1 MNGVIFMHLY
11 GDIPEETAIKPYL
24 PIMRPVWDFY
34 QQLGWER
41 TTQLF
46 EEFEKVA
53 YYFFEDRLNES
64 IKTSQAILH
73 GKLGEEEA
81 KKTLSYIITLPP
93 VTIRSD
99 LTSGTTKLVAGESFD
114 VTWIAMSDIS
124 KEIFI
129 FLNAHCEDGIPVDW
143 WIVRSEDELLDRRH
157 MKYGMKIRDMPKKTK
172 NINQLASRVRS
183 VLFDIRNER
192 TPEWG
197 QSLYLVAPVWVTAC
211 ANYYTAGTN
220 FETQG
225 ELYDGWAA
233 KRDYGLPEPCF
244 TFDPFPTILSAL
256 FNTGRKAWMQKIC
269 QLLTEGQ
276 MYYQP
281 LEERTRLYFHKQFP
295 EIFDVLLKR
304 LAKGLPFPIQ
314 SINAEMPN
322 VKNKKT
328 PDERFKLS
336 YPTEERIYTDDLGLT
351 LDEVVAGVFFDITP
365 ETKPQKIDD
374 SSILSTGIAT
384 NTEIR

>member
-1 MNGVIFMHLY
+1 MNLY
-11 GDIPEETAIKPYL
+11 GDIPEDTAIKPYL
-24 PIMRPVWDFY
+24 PIMRGVWDFY
-34 QQLGWER
+34 QQLGWEL

-46 EEFEKVA
+46 EEFEKCA

-64 IKTSQAILH
+64 IKTSRAIMN
-73 GKLGEEEA
+73 GKLNEEQA

-99 LTSGTTKLVAGESFD
+99 LTSGTTKLVGGESFD
-114 VTWIAMSDIS
+114 VTWIALSDIS
-124 KEIFI
+124 KEVFI

-143 WIVRSEDELLDRRH
+143 WIVRSDDELLDRRH
-157 MKYGMKIRDMPKKTK
+157 MKLGIKIRDMPKKLK
-172 NINQLASRVRS
+172 NINQLASRIRS

-211 ANYYTAGTN
+211 ANYYCAGTN

-225 ELYDGWAA
+225 EIYDGWGA
-233 KRDYGLPEPCF
+233 KKIYNLPEPCF

-256 FNTGRKAWMQKIC
+256 FNSGRESWIQKIC

-281 LEERTRLYFHKQFP
+281 IEERTRNYFHESFP
-295 EIFDVLLKR
+295 EMFDILLTR
-304 LAKGLPFPIQ
+304 IAKGLPFPIQ

-322 VKNKKT
+322 VKNKNN
-328 PDERFKLS
+328 PDDRFQLK
-336 YPTEERIYTDDLGLT
+336 YPSKEFINTDDLGLS
-351 LDEVVAGVFFDITP
+351 LDELVAGVFFDITP
-365 ETKPQKIDD
+365 ETKPGTKIDE
-374 SSILSTGIAT
+374 SIILSKGVGMTT
-384 NTEIR
+384 YYK